1 LPRPVKERVTL
12 QITLMCDQMNS
23 ASFRTLFPFLE
34 SSLGW
39 VQTYGRYFRNKSILR
54 ERKLNEPKFHTTH
67 KIQNG
72 ETYMFWA
79 GITYMFKTCFLCK
92 LYQWGVH
99 YMHLHLKTLP
109 YGHHSPKTYKLFFF
123 FLCSFTIN

>member
-1 LPRPVKERVTL
+1 MDVILKT
-12 QITLMCDQMNS
+12 
-23 ASFRTLFPFLE
+23 
-34 SSLGW
+34 
-39 VQTYGRYFRNKSILR
+39 KSILR

-92 LYQWGVH
+92 LCQWGVH

-109 YGHHSPKTYKLFFF
+109 YGHHSPETYKPF
-123 FLCSFTIN
+123 SFCALSQSTNTWVYCVISSLDIIVLSQGLMIE